1 MTTLN
6 TFRGPLRGHG
16 MVMAGIPA
24 VILLAAALAMAGV
37 GLLGTWLAQDQLGE
51 ARAAKAAAVAEAVQH
66 DLERAIAYGIP
77 LPRIEGVAA
86 FLQGIAGRNPDLGF
100 LALTGGDGVLLQG
113 AVNAGGGIDAAGL
126 QALTAGLRGLP
137 TPETRAATLQPIERD
152 GLLILRVPVRV
163 GRLSSEGGG
172 GGVGQPPAGHVLVG
186 VQPQQVRGQIAGELA
201 TVVFGGLAV
210 LLLLAELAG
219 VLARASFRAPL
230 RRLALAMTDAVD
242 GRFATLL
249 GRRPRDQVGRLLFAF
264 NAVVFGLHDRRQRFA
279 AHADEVRAA
288 VFDPEVAA
296 AVESTRLSALTALG
310 PGLEAAPRREI
321 DSRSDDVHAFALLS
335 AAAAPMLVLGAG
347 PAAAGPVLV
356 LVLAVALAGAAAGYA
371 VPFGWRRAAA
381 VLNALALLSTA
392 TMLLLDGT
400 PLAAGLAGGVT
411 GGFAAGLALSY
422 VRRQAAD
429 GGQLS
434 LLRALASGIAA
445 ALLWAVAVGW
455 DSGMLTVSSL
465 LPAALAALLSRPI
478 VVLRS

>member
-1 MTTLN
+1 MTTRSASPSLY
-6 TFRGPLRGHG
+6 RGHRLF
-16 MVMAGIPA
+16 MVGIPA

-77 LPRIEGVAA
+77 LPRIEGVGAY
-86 FLQGIAGRNPDLGF
+86 LQGVAGRNPDLGF

-126 QALTAGLRGLP
+126 QALTAGLHGLA
-137 TPETRAATLQPIERD
+137 TPETRAATLQPIDRD
-152 GLLILRVPVRV
+152 GLLILRVPVRI

-186 VQPQQVRGQIAGELA
+186 VQPQQVRGQIAEELA
-201 TVVFGGLAV
+201 TVALGGLAV

-219 VLARASFRAPL
+219 VLVRASFRAPL
-230 RRLALAMTDAVD
+230 RSLAVAMAEAVD

-288 VFDPEVAA
+288 VFDPEVAS
-296 AVESTRLSALTALG
+296 AVENTRLSALTALG
-310 PGLEAAPRREI
+310 SGLEAAPRREI
-321 DSRSDDVHAFALLS
+321 DSRSDDVLAFALLS
-335 AAAAPMLVLGAG
+335 AAAASMLVLAGSLSLAG
-347 PAAAGPVLV
+347 PAM
-356 LVLAVALAGAAAGYA
+356 AAALVGAIAGYV
-371 VPFGWRRAAA
+371 VPPGWRRVAA
-381 VLNALALLSTA
+381 VLSALALLSA
-392 TMLLLDGT
+392 AAVLLLGGT
-400 PLAAGLAGGVT
+400 ALPAGLAGGLA

-422 VRRQAAD
+422 VRRQAAG
-429 GGQLS
+429 GGQFS
-434 LLRALASGIAA
+434 LLRALASGIVA
-445 ALLWAVAVGW
+445 ALLWAAAVGW
-455 DSGMLTVSSL
+455 DGGMLAATSL
-465 LPAALAALLSRPI
+465 LPAALAALLARPI
-478 VVLRS
+478 VVPRS